1 MSTFLFQGR
10 YTAAAIATIIK
21 KPEDR
26 TGVVRTLFE
35 SCGGTLDGFW
45 LALGSH
51 DFVGIGQLPD
61 SKSAVAF
68 SMAVAA
74 GGGVQ
79 EFKTTELLTWAE
91 GIEAFEK
98 AGAAKYRPPT
108 SPAK

>member
-1 MSTFLFQGR
+1 MATYLFQGR
-10 YTAAAIATIIK
+10 YTAAAIGAIMK

-26 TGVVRTLFE
+26 TGAVRALFE
-35 SCGGTLDGFW
+35 SCGGKLEGFW
-45 LALGSH
+45 LALGGH

-61 SKSAVAF
+61 STSAVAF

-79 EFKTTELLTWAE
+79 EFKTTELLTWVQ
-91 GIEAFEK
+91 GIKAFEK
-98 AGAAKYRPPT
+98 AAAAKYQPPT